1 MILKRKPLTGKLA
14 AECYCGNALLGGSTR
29 ATGGSDP
36 TQNLCDMT
44 CDGNTNEY
52 CGGPNRLNTY
62 QYNAS
67 LASASA
73 SAYSAVPTGTGS
85 ATLATSGTASATSTV
100 SSTAAPIPTG
110 PITVQNGVGF
120 SYLGCYSDSVT
131 SRALSGLNNPGVAS
145 QNDVELCASECTAFT
160 YFGVEYGAECYC
172 GNAITGGSAL
182 IAGSTPGVTG
192 CNMVCS
198 GNATEYCGGSNRI
211 NIYTYV
217 SIVSSA
223 VPSSSAVSSTLDTSS
238 NVANPS
244 SIATSSSS
252 AASSVAVV
260 TSASSV
266 APIPTGPVHVQ
277 AVGNY
282 VYQGCWNDTQQNSN
296 TRTLS
301 GFAYFNTTGM
311 TVELCAAQ
319 CAGYAWMGVEYGQE
333 W

>member
-1 MILKRKPLTGKLA
+1 
-14 AECYCGNALLGGSTR
+14 
-29 ATGGSDP
+29 
-36 TQNLCDMT
+36 MT

-67 LASASA
+67 LASVS
-73 SAYSAVPTGTGS
+73 SSAVPTVTGS
-85 ATLATSGTASATSTV
+85 AALATSGNASATSAI

-110 PITVQNGVGF
+110 PITVQSGVGF

-145 QNDVELCASECTAFT
+145 QNDIEQCASECTAFT
-160 YFGVEYGAECYC
+160 FFGVEYGAECYC
-172 GNAITGGSAL
+172 GNTLTGGSAL
-182 IAGSTPGVTG
+182 VAGSTPGMTG
-192 CNMVCS
+192 CSMVCS

-217 SIVSSA
+217 STVSSA
-223 VPSSSAVSSTLDTSS
+223 VPSSSAVSSTLSTSF
-238 NVANPS
+238 NIANPS
-244 SIATSSSS
+244 SINTSLSST
-252 AASSVAVV
+252 ASSTAIVS
-260 TSASSV
+260 SASSV
-266 APIPTGPVHVQ
+266 APTPTAPVHVQ
-277 AVGNY
+277 AVSNY

-319 CAGYAWMGVEYGQE
+319 CSGYTWMGVEYGQE